1 MGFILCGFRPFSA
14 YLNIANVALI
24 GATILF
30 MTKTISFEKTL
41 HELYWGVF
49 LTVGAFTTLG
59 TGLEKTGAGELIA
72 SSILDFFGGENASLT
87 VVICVMFVLGSF
99 LTLFM
104 QNVSVSAMLAPIY
117 IPLALKMGLSPVPFI
132 ILIAVASN
140 MAIATPIGTPV
151 NMQILPAGFKFSD
164 YVIIGGPLLLLFM
177 IVGCLTAPSLLF

>member
-1 MGFILCGFRPFSA
+1 M
-14 YLNIANVALI
+14 
-24 GATILF
+24 
-30 MTKTISFEKTL
+30 
-41 HELYWGVF
+41 
-49 LTVGAFTTLG
+49 
-59 TGLEKTGAGELIA
+59 
-72 SSILDFFGGENASLT
+72 

-151 NMQILPAGFKFSD
+151 NMQILPAGYKFSD
-164 YVIIGGPLLLLFM
+164 YVKIGGPLWLLFM
-177 IVGCLTAPSLLF
+177 IVVCLTAPSLLF